1 MNCHPFCMFPLQD
14 WDLLNQMSYVR
25 VSWIPLGHARS
36 RVAFLEMVKHEL
48 DIMERENKFN

>member
-1 MNCHPFCMFPLQD
+1 MFPLQD

-25 VSWIPLGHARS
+25 VSWIPVGHARS
-36 RVAFLEMVKHEL
+36 RKEDKMAFLEMVKHEL